1 MSILVAG
8 RYFICFIVI
17 NFLITFVFAI
27 NDSLFSLYYKGYGVN
42 GFLLGIAF
50 SLYSFSKI
58 IMTPF
63 TGKLLDKVGAFKILF
78 FGILLYLL
86 VAVML
91 LYVHDQK
98 LIIFIRVLQGCAC
111 AFFRPV
117 MFYIIGKTTHSSFRG
132 KMFGTF
138 DLSFYAAIASAPL
151 IGGILKNYYG
161 FGFIFQIMII
171 SCMLALVL
179 VLLSY
184 PAITS
189 EVFSRTSNQ
198 KVDTENLSL
207 LLNGLYVYI
216 FFRSWGITCMVIL
229 LPLYLSDIG
238 YSESHIGLLL
248 SLSTTV
254 MVFSLPLTGRFAD
267 NFRKD
272 NLIIIGGAVTAL
284 CIIVVPHMTEFYYL
298 VLIIGLCG
306 FFSAMSQPACSSL
319 LVEVASNE
327 EMGAI
332 IGRFNFVMGLG
343 AAVGGFFSSVVFS
356 YFGIGVAFALAG
368 FLGVLASLLFTLITD
383 RYFSK
388 VSYQ

>member
-1 MSILVAG
+1 MPTLIAG
-8 RYFICFIVI
+8 RYFVCFFAI
-17 NFLITFVFAI
+17 NFLITFAFAI

-58 IMTPF
+58 IMTPL
-63 TGKLLDKVGAFKILF
+63 TGRLLDKVGAFKILF

-91 LYVHDQK
+91 LYVHNQQ
-98 LIIFIRVLQGCAC
+98 LVILIRVLQGLAC

-117 MFYIIGKTTHSSFRG
+117 MFYIIGKTTQRSFRG
-132 KMFGTF
+132 KVFGTF
-138 DLSFYAAIASAPL
+138 DLSFYTAIASAPL
-151 IGGILKNYYG
+151 IGGILKNHYG
-161 FGFIFQIMII
+161 FGLIFQIMIL
-171 SCMLALVL
+171 SCLLALVL

-184 PAITS
+184 PAITNN
-189 EVFSRTSNQ
+189 VFPHSTDEKRN
-198 KVDTENLSL
+198 TENVSV

-216 FFRSWGITCMVIL
+216 FFRSWGINCMVIL
-229 LPLYLSDIG
+229 LPLYLSEIG

-248 SLSTTV
+248 SLSTTI
-254 MVFSLPLTGRFAD
+254 MVFSLPFTGRLAD
-267 NFRKD
+267 SCRKD
-272 NLIIIGGAVTAL
+272 NLIIIGGIATSL
-284 CIIVVPHMTEFYYL
+284 CIIAVPHLGNFYYL
-298 VLIIGLCG
+298 IPVIGICG

-319 LVEVASNE
+319 LVDVASSDG
-327 EMGAI
+327 MGTI

-343 AAVGGFFSSVVFS
+343 AAVGSFFSSVVYS
-356 YFGIGVAFALAG
+356 WFGIGVAFALAG
-368 FLGVLASLLFTLITD
+368 FLGVLASLLFILLTD

>member
-1 MSILVAG
+1 MSTLVAG
-8 RYFICFIVI
+8 RYFYCFFVL
-17 NFLITFVFAI
+17 NFLITFAFAI
-27 NDSLFSLYYKGYGVN
+27 NDSLFSLYYKGIGVN
-42 GFLLGIAF
+42 GVLLGIAF

-58 IMTPF
+58 VMTPF
-63 TGKLLDKVGAFKILF
+63 TGKLLDRIGAFKILF
-78 FGILLYLL
+78 IGVLLYLI
-86 VAVML
+86 VAIML
-91 LYVHDQK
+91 LYVHNKQ
-98 LIIFIRVLQGCAC
+98 LIILIRVSQGFAC

-117 MFYIIGKTTHSSFRG
+117 IFYIIGKTTESSFRG
-132 KMFGTF
+132 KVLGTF

-151 IGGILKNYYG
+151 VGGILKNLYG
-161 FGFIFQIMII
+161 FGFIFKII
-171 SCMLALVL
+171 IFCCVLSLIL

-189 EVFSRTSNQ
+189 KVFTSESNEKILNNKQ
-198 KVDTENLSL
+198 SI

-254 MVFSLPLTGRFAD
+254 MLFSLPFTGRFAD
-267 NFRKD
+267 TFRKD
-272 NLIIIGGAVTAL
+272 NLIIIGGVATSFCL
-284 CIIVVPHMTEFYYL
+284 ILVPHMNEFYYL
-298 VLIIGLCG
+298 VFIISICG

-319 LVEVASNE
+319 LIDIASGE
-327 EMGAI
+327 AMGTI

-343 AAVGGFFSSVVFS
+343 AAVGAFFSSVTYS
-356 YFGIGVAFALAG
+356 YFGMTVAFALAG
-368 FLGVLASLLFTLITD
+368 CLGVLASFTFASLTE